1 MTIRLGT
8 DIVYIPRIRA
18 LIDRFEKR
26 FLQRVYTPI
35 EQQNCGCREEEMTPM
50 AIAKLAGRWAAKEAV
65 VKALGTGWQGIN
77 YTDVEICRT
86 PAGVPFPVLYNNAA
100 EIVARWGVE
109 GKGEREK
116 GNAKFPLPFGNRIL
130 LRPSKLRQSKPC
142 YGNTKRVQRGVDE
155 QNDVPPHVT
164 ALTIP
169 NSQCPNHEWQL
180 SLSHDRDYAIATA
193 IFVAS

>member
-18 LIDRFEKR
+18 LIDRFGKR

-35 EQQNCGCREEEMTPM
+35 EQQNSGYREEEITPM

-86 PAGVPFPVLYNNAA
+86 QNGVPFPTLYNNAA
-100 EIVARWGVE
+100 EIVAKWGVE
-109 GKGEREK
+109 EKSEGEK
-116 GNAKFPLPFGNRIL
+116 GNTP
-130 LRPSKLRQSKPC
+130 
-142 YGNTKRVQRGVDE
+142 D
-155 QNDVPPHVT
+155 
-164 ALTIP
+164 
-169 NSQCPNHEWQL
+169 PNHGWQL

-193 IFVAS
+193 IFVAL